1 MVVNMV
7 GNMVVGV
14 VVVGVEVGT
23 TVGLSVGALPKQM
36 IDVTDWSSSG
46 SNGMI
51 DTASTDTE
59 P

>member
-1 MVVNMV
+1 MTV
-7 GNMVVGV
+7 GIF
-14 VVVGVEVGT
+14 VGVEVGT
-23 TVGLSVGALPKQM
+23 TVGLLLEQM
-36 IDVTDWSSSG
+36 IDVTDWSSSE

>member
-1 MVVNMV
+1 MTV
-7 GNMVVGV
+7 GIF
-14 VVVGVEVGT
+14 VGVEVGT
-23 TVGLSVGALPKQM
+23 AVGLSVGALPRQM
-36 IDVTDWSSSG
+36 IDVTDWSSSE